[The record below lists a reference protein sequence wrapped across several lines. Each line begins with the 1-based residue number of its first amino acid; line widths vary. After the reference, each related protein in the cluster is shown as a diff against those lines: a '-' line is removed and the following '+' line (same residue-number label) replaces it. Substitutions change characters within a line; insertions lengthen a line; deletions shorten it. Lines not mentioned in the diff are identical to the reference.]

1 MIKCW
6 RGVSTSQQRLTW
18 LIVYFQLKYP
28 HLNYIDIKLLRF
40 CYTTKHPQIPSF
52 GPGMSRGSAPSRLSY
67 PPCRVLRH
75 QIVQILMPNIIPPH
89 FTSQLRARA
98 WARAPGTFCRYW
110 NIFGRW
116 KMCRVLSGWNLSS
129 SATIWSI
136 LGHKNF
142 TRWIIFLRFIAPYLS
157 LQHRHKKTQQ
167 SQCLSTFH
175 FKIPSSCVYF

>member
-1 MIKCW
+1 
-6 RGVSTSQQRLTW
+6 
-18 LIVYFQLKYP
+18 
-28 HLNYIDIKLLRF
+28 
-40 CYTTKHPQIPSF
+40 
-52 GPGMSRGSAPSRLSY
+52 MSRGSAPSRLSY

-110 NIFGRW
+110 NIFERW
-116 KMCRVLSGWNLSS
+116 KMCCVLSGWNLSS

-157 LQHRHKKTQQ
+157 LQHCHKKTQQ

-175 FKIPSSCVYF
+175 FKIPSSCAIFLIMKKQKLLLLTKSCHQTYYTINSRNCKSGLKFFCLKAFYSVTIA